1 MKTKIGF
8 TSILCLIWFG
18 SLFSQTTP
26 FDSMDV
32 VLKRFQKESKRDS
45 ALAVAK
51 QMRDW
56 AFTHEGDTSLRYAVS
71 WRLLGKAWYSLQ
83 EYDSAEVSFLK
94 SLSVLKLQGRNRQLD
109 HATCLEAL
117 GNINRKKGL
126 IQEAESKFKECI
138 EIRTTILGNDHIE
151 LASAYNNLGFLY
163 LNFSMYEPAKE
174 NLLAAVSL
182 RGKILGK
189 SHPLYAKSIGNLGFL
204 YSKIGDFETAENYL
218 KQACLILKNSNENVS
233 FDYATSLH
241 NLGTHY
247 VMTEEYSKAIS
258 NLKEAGEITRKILG
272 ENSSEYIGTLSSIA
286 VTYKKLGDFK
296 SAERMYLKSL
306 ELNSNYNFSFNNT
319 LNNLINLGNLYFECE
334 KFSKADSCLR
344 KSLFLG
350 ETSVGLNNIDA
361 SQTFSTLG
369 WVKSSQGDGD
379 SAIYFFNKSNAIILG
394 LMGKENRWYA
404 QNQLD
409 IGLVYVREGR
419 LQDAEELLNESKGIF
434 LRTTRETSSILQEVE
449 MAQANLLAKT
459 NRGQQGLDILLKTLK
474 VKTKQIAD
482 NFEWLSDLQKEA
494 YWKQEAGFYDQ
505 ISLFAD
511 ISASQVPEVAGLNY
525 DSELISKGKLL
536 ENKISSEQYYREI
549 DEIREALAYRRR
561 LVNKMESEG
570 TDKPELLERLRREAD
585 SLDKRLALSWP
596 EYAEQKKN
604 LSITWQQVRQNLL
617 PGEAAIEFVRFQ
629 DEDSVVR
636 YNALLLRKDDP
647 HPLLVRLCTE
657 NQLRALNPKTG
668 FQAYHG
674 LLWEPLEGKLAGV
687 RTLYYAPTGEL
698 HNVPFHAAYDPKAG
712 SYAMDRIALHQLT
725 STRYLAMDLR
735 RKEKQPVQKSA
746 TTVGGLYYDHLPGQP
761 TQSAPKTKKGKALD
775 RSSAA
780 STLGYLDGTR
790 VEVERIGENLVAG
803 AWQTV
808 SLRGEQ
814 GTEEN
819 VVRLEGKEAPGV
831 LHLATHGYAF
841 PEYDFSDTTGT
852 KNALQYSYRYST
864 NPMVRSGLILTGG
877 NWAWTGSDTL
887 AKLGAEQNGILTAL
901 EVSQLDLRKTKLVV
915 LSACETGL
923 GSIDGAEGTFGL
935 KRGFKLAGVEQ
946 IVVSLWPVPDKETME
961 LMTAFYKDLATSLDP
976 VASFAKA
983 QKQMRGKYPEN
994 PEKWAG
1000 FVLVR

>member
-1 MKTKIGF
+1 M
-8 TSILCLIWFG
+8 
-18 SLFSQTTP
+18 
-26 FDSMDV
+26 
-32 VLKRFQKESKRDS
+32 
-45 ALAVAK
+45 
-51 QMRDW
+51 
-56 AFTHEGDTSLRYAVS
+56 GDY
-71 WRLLGKAWYSLQ
+71 
-83 EYDSAEVSFLK
+83 
-94 SLSVLKLQGRNRQLD
+94 
-109 HATCLEAL
+109 
-117 GNINRKKGL
+117 KKG
-126 IQEAESKFKECI
+126 
-138 EIRTTILGNDHIE
+138 
-151 LASAYNNLGFLY
+151 
-163 LNFSMYEPAKE
+163 
-174 NLLAAVSL
+174 
-182 RGKILGK
+182 
-189 SHPLYAKSIGNLGFL
+189 
-204 YSKIGDFETAENYL
+204 
-218 KQACLILKNSNENVS
+218 
-233 FDYATSLH
+233 
-241 NLGTHY
+241 
-247 VMTEEYSKAIS
+247 EEY
-258 NLKEAGEITRKILG
+258 
-272 ENSSEYIGTLSSIA
+272 
-286 VTYKKLGDFK
+286 
-296 SAERMYLKSL
+296 
-306 ELNSNYNFSFNNT
+306 
-319 LNNLINLGNLYFECE
+319 
-334 KFSKADSCLR
+334 
-344 KSLFLG
+344 
-350 ETSVGLNNIDA
+350 
-361 SQTFSTLG
+361 
-369 WVKSSQGDGD
+369 
-379 SAIYFFNKSNAIILG
+379 
-394 LMGKENRWYA
+394 
-404 QNQLD
+404 
-409 IGLVYVREGR
+409 
-419 LQDAEELLNESKGIF
+419 
-434 LRTTRETSSILQEVE
+434 
-449 MAQANLLAKT
+449 
-459 NRGQQGLDILLKTLK
+459 LLKTENITNKIYGYLHSENAVTFQVLGQLYYRVGK
-474 VKTKQIAD
+474 FDKSELYYNKSIEVFNKNLGPNIANYATTISGLSLLFAQTNQARKGLNMLGEALTAKTKQIAD
-482 NFEWLSDLQKEA
+482 NFEWLSESQKET
-494 YWKQEAGFYDQ
+494 YWRKEAGFYDQ

-511 ISASQVPEVAGLNY
+511 LSASQVPEVAGLNY

-570 TDKPELLERLRREAD
+570 SDKPELLERLRREAD

-604 LSITWQQVRQNLL
+604 LSITWQQVQQNLL

-629 DEDSVVR
+629 GEDSVVR
-636 YNALLLRKDDP
+636 YNALVLRKDAP
-647 HPLLVRLCTE
+647 YPQLVRLCTE
-657 NQLRALNPKTG
+657 KQLRAINPKTG

-687 RTLYYAPTGEL
+687 RTLYYAPAGEL
-698 HNVPFHAAYDPKAG
+698 HNVPFHAIYDAG
-712 SYAMDRIALHQLT
+712 SNSYAMDRIALHQLT

-775 RSSAA
+775 RSSSA

-961 LMTAFYKDLATSLDP
+961 LMTALYKDLATSLDP